1 MPARG
6 IGGGVALLVS
16 EGAVPPLIQLADSGS
31 SLAGREKAVL
41 TLHRLSTSPVVARAI
56 AGYDGAC
63 LLIEICQMGDSV
75 SQSTTTGA
83 LKNLSATLEA
93 LHVLTRACHGEPVTC
108 QHPAF

>member
-6 IGGGVALLVS
+6 IGGGVCDALLVS

-75 SQSTTTGA
+75 SQSAMTGVVGI
-83 LKNLSATLEA
+83 LHGCTIDSA
-93 LHVLTRACHGEPVTC
+93 
-108 QHPAF
+108 